1 MNYNINNFSGPLD
14 LLLHLIKRKELDILK
29 INILDIIEQY
39 LQHIKEMEKLDLNIA
54 SEYLV
59 MTAELI
65 ELKSRFLLP
74 NQTEKEQ
81 EELEDSKINL
91 LNKIILYEQYKET
104 SFKLKDLEEQRRLM
118 YSKEPYVHSDFNY
131 EVKEDINNLVKAFEF
146 LLKRLDDEKPKT
158 TMITKKEYSVSKRI
172 IEIKCILDQK
182 HKVVFSELFSNNN
195 RVFLIVTFLS
205 ILDLSKGQ
213 YLNIKQEGNFQE
225 IYLIKRM

>member
-1 MNYNINNFSGPLD
+1 MNYKINIDNFEGPLD
-14 LLLHLIKRKELDILK
+14 LLLYLIKKKELDILE
-29 INILDIIEQY
+29 INIFDVIEQY
-39 LQHIKEMEKLDLNIA
+39 LQYIKEMEKMDLNIA

-74 NQTEKEQ
+74 HQTEEEQ
-81 EELEDSKINL
+81 EELECSKINL
-91 LNKIILYEQYKET
+91 LKKIILYEQYKEA
-104 SFKLKDLEEQRRLM
+104 SFKLKDLEEQRMLM
-118 YSKEPYVHSDFNY
+118 YSKEPYVFSNY
-131 EVKEDINNLVKAFEF
+131 EIKEDLNNLVNAFEF

-172 IEIKCILDQK
+172 IEIKSILDQK
-182 HKVVFSELFSNNN
+182 HKVMFSELFSNNN

-205 ILDLSKGQ
+205 ILDLSKRQ